1 MKLRVSFQRLPS
13 RTRTIEIEHQLTDYY
28 AYAVYMKVFLK
39 SPVHSGEQKNIWICL
54 GTSSAAIFINFLWI
68 SLATLPLRF
77 PQWPAAWTFE
87 QGPLIVWPW
96 NVNSR
101 ATTSKH
107 SCVRL
112 KEAALAR
119 LKNSYH
125 VRLLY
130 TYEVGLQTSTVHV
143 SIVYNIMIDQIF
155 LNLTL

>member
-1 MKLRVSFQRLPS
+1 MRMKLRVSFQRLPS
-13 RTRTIEIEHQLTDYY
+13 RIRSIEIEHQLRDYY
-28 AYAVYMKVFLK
+28 AVSSYMYRFFWR
-39 SPVHSGEQKNIWICL
+39 SPVHSGEQKNDIWICL
-54 GTSSAAIFINFLWI
+54 GTSSAAIFKNFLWI
-68 SLATLPLRF
+68 SLATLPWRF

-101 ATTSKH
+101 ATTSRH

-125 VRLLY
+125 VRLFYIPTKWVYKHQLY
-130 TYEVGLQTSTVHV
+130 Q
-143 SIVYNIMIDQIF
+143 
-155 LNLTL
+155 

>member
-1 MKLRVSFQRLPS
+1 MKGFFCR
-13 RTRTIEIEHQLTDYY
+13 
-28 AYAVYMKVFLK
+28 

-54 GTSSAAIFINFLWI
+54 GTSSAAIFMNFLWI

-143 SIVYNIMIDQIF
+143 SIVYNDWSDFSEFDTIGWFIVHQAMISDHMNCSQRSPNPVF
-155 LNLTL
+155 FNK